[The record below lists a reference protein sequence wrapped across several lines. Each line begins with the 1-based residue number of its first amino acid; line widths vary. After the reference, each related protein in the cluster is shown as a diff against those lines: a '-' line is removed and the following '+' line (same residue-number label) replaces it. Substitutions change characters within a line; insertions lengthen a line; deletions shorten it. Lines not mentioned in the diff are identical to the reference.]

1 MTTFESPRDAHGNRL
16 CEYCGDPVPKSLG
29 TKPKRYCKRSCRQR
43 AYEVRKNR
51 EATIAAVAM
60 AVARDRTSRDDART
74 GSPMS
79 RDVPKPLVAPGVP
92 APAPSGDFLLA
103 PPAASP
109 QEPRVLPESRRAPMG
124 PMPPVPPGKRRRP
137 LLPPAPG
144 VTRETL
150 PLFDDTQFSPGDGR
164 ADTE

>member
-60 AVARDRTSRDDART
+60 AVARARTSRDDGRT
-74 GSPMS
+74 GAPSS
-79 RDVPKPLVAPGVP
+79 RDVAKGQAAPGVP
-92 APAPSGDFLLA
+92 AQAADSGAGDFLLA
-103 PPAASP
+103 PPAVSP
-109 QEPRVLPESRRAPMG
+109 QESPVLPTEWRAAATG
-124 PMPPVPPGKRRRP
+124 GLPPGPSRSKRRR
-137 LLPPAPG
+137 LLPPPPGAQRAEAP
-144 VTRETL
+144 TL
-150 PLFDDTQFSPGDGR
+150 FEADADG
-164 ADTE
+164 E

>member
-1 MTTFESPRDAHGNRL
+1 MTTYESPRDAHGNRL

-60 AVARDRTSRDDART
+60 AVARDRTSRDDGRT
-74 GSPMS
+74 GTPTS
-79 RDVPKPLVAPGVP
+79 RDVAKRQAAPEVP

-103 PPAASP
+103 PPAESP
-109 QEPRVLPESRRAPMG
+109 QESTVLPEAWRAPAPRRSLSRRRSGMQASA
-124 PMPPVPPGKRRRP
+124 MPLPGLEP
-137 LLPPAPG
+137 EDA
-144 VTRETL
+144 
-150 PLFDDTQFSPGDGR
+150 DG
-164 ADTE
+164 E